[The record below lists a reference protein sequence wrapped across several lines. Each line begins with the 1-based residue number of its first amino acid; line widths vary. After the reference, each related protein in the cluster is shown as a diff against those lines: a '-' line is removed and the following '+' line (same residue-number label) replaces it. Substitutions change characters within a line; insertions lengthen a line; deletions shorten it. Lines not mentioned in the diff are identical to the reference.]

1 MKKTLVCVPTM
12 DQVPAQF
19 AQSLACL
26 QKVGQVAVAF
36 QISSLIYTARN
47 ELAKK
52 AIEMEADYVLWLD
65 SDMVFAPDI
74 LKRLLEVDRDI
85 VTGVYYRR
93 AAPYTPVL
101 FDQLDIDENGCTFHN
116 MDQVPDTLTEIAG
129 CGFGCVLMKTQ
140 ALFDVACIYQDMFS
154 PIIGVGE
161 DLSFCHRA
169 RSIGY
174 HIYVEPSI
182 KCGHVGHQIITEEF
196 FKNYKGALDAKRTA
210 D

>member
-1 MKKTLVCVPTM
+1 MKKTLVCVPSM

-36 QISSLIYTARN
+36 QISSLVYTARN

-52 AIEMEADYVLWLD
+52 AIEMGADYVLWLD

-74 LKRLLEVDRDI
+74 LKLLLEADRDF

-93 AAPYTPVL
+93 VQPYTPVL
-101 FDQLDIDENGCTFHN
+101 LDQLEITENGCTNHN
-116 MDQVPDTLTEIAG
+116 IDEVPETLTEVAG

-140 ALFDVACIYQDMFS
+140 VLFDVACIYQEMFA
-154 PIIGVGE
+154 PINGVGE

-174 HIYVEPSI
+174 HIYVEPSV

-196 FKNYKGALDAKRTA
+196 YKSFKGATDDK
-210 D
+210 